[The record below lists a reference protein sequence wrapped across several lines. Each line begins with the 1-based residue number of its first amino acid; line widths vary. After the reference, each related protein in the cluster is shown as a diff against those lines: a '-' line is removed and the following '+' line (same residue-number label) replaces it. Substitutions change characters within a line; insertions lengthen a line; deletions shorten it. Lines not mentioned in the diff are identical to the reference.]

1 MRKFIFYYEELIGG
15 NKHCEIIEAENFRAA
30 RNKFFEVHKMCPH
43 RINAIWDQDANI
55 KLK

>member
-1 MRKFIFYYEELIGG
+1 MKKFIFYYEELIGG
-15 NKHCEIIEAENFRAA
+15 NKHSEVIEAENFRSA
-30 RNKFFEVHKMCPH
+30 RNKFYEAHKMCPH